1 MRRVLVIDDQSYV
14 RATITAALGSGYEVV
29 GVGDGKAG
37 FAELQT
43 SKYDVAI
50 VDIYLPGMDGIKVI
64 RQLRA
69 SNPGLPI
76 LAISG
81 VELRPTQRTALDLF
95 PAAGLADIPS
105 LKKPFRAAD
114 IRAAIDA
121 LLAPQAVP
129 AEPA

>member
-14 RATITAALGSGYEVV
+14 RATIAAALGSGYEVV

-37 FAELQT
+37 FSQLQ
-43 SKYDVAI
+43 SSEYDVAI

-64 RQLRA
+64 RQLRT

-81 VELRPTQRTALDLF
+81 VEFRPTQRTVLDLF
-95 PAAGLADIPS
+95 PAAGLAEIPC

-121 LLAPQAVP
+121 LLVAQAVP

>member
-1 MRRVLVIDDQSYV
+1 MPRVLVIDDQSYV
-14 RATITAALGSGYEVV
+14 RATIAAALGSGYEVV

-37 FAELQT
+37 FSELQT

-69 SNPGLPI
+69 SHPDLPI

-81 VELRPTQRTALDLF
+81 VELRPTQRTTLDLF
-95 PAAGLADIPS
+95 PTAGLADIPS

-114 IRAAIDA
+114 IRAAVDA
-121 LLAPQAVP
+121 LLTAQAVP